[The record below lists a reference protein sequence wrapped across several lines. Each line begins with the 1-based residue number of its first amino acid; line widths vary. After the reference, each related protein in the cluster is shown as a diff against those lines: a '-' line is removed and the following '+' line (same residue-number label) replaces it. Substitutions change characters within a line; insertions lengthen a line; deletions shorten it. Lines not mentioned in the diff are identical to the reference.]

1 MSGHSMAANRPRA
14 FKVKVIES
22 AIGSSVE
29 KAQ

>member
-1 MSGHSMAANRPRA
+1 MSGHSMAANRLRA
-14 FKVKVIES
+14 FKVKGIES